1 MQHAFYWELLRKYTF
16 GFLGVMRKGHA
27 MHLIMFDLDGTLLK
41 SNTLDEYCFSGAMIS
56 VMGIENIQCDW
67 SDYQYVTDE
76 GIVSEIVSRQLH
88 RPATKTELSTLRTKI
103 LELLRSQA
111 LTHRENF
118 APLPGALDLFYSLKK
133 HRTCGVAIATGCWK
147 ESAILKLSTAGFDTK
162 NLPMAFSDDSHRRED
177 IMHIACT
184 RALDF
189 WGVSEFETVT
199 YVGDGV
205 WDLHASKKLG
215 YHFIGIGSYNNEA
228 RLLQEGASFIINDY
242 SDQKTFFAQ
251 MDKIWSRNNGN
262 KWLTRF

>member
-1 MQHAFYWELLRKYTF
+1 MQHAFHWELLRKYTF

-56 VMGIENIQCDW
+56 VMG
-67 SDYQYVTDE
+67 
-76 GIVSEIVSRQLH
+76 
-88 RPATKTELSTLRTKI
+88 
-103 LELLRSQA
+103 
-111 LTHRENF
+111 
-118 APLPGALDLFYSLKK
+118 
-133 HRTCGVAIATGCWK
+133 
-147 ESAILKLSTAGFDTK
+147 
-162 NLPMAFSDDSHRRED
+162 
-177 IMHIACT
+177 IACT

-242 SDQKTFFAQ
+242 GDQKTFFAQ